1 VSSSDGEEVSPKSRV
16 RGWFGNLSRTRKIAT
31 VIVTVAG
38 GLVTVGTA
46 IGMLFTVV
54 AHLFPPPS
62 IKEKTGAT
70 LSDIHVKRTMTLEN
84 YIRSSA
90 DVPDKV
96 KVQVSRKSQED
107 RQRLGSIIRYT
118 LELKG
123 YAGERVSLKY
133 SVIHTDTGMPVP
145 GLKQEPAWPQ
155 VTVIPQS
162 KDSENQYETWVPFP
176 QNNEGP
182 YSVSLEVYA
191 PPIRGDEKKRIEVAE
206 VTMPAERNE
215 GNP

>member
-1 VSSSDGEEVSPKSRV
+1 MSSSNEEGVSPKSRD

-54 AHLFPPPS
+54 AHLFPQP
-62 IKEKTGAT
+62 KEEAGAT
-70 LSDIHVKRTMTLEN
+70 LSDVRVIRTMTLEQ
-84 YIRSSA
+84 YVRSSPP
-90 DVPDKV
+90 DVTEEAKDEV
-96 KVQVSRKSQED
+96 LQKSQEE
-107 RQRLGSIIRYT
+107 RQRLGSVLQYT

-123 YAGERVSLKY
+123 FAGERVSLKY

-145 GLKQEPAWPQ
+145 GLREEKAWPQ
-155 VTVIPQS
+155 VAVTPQS
-162 KDSENQYETWVPFP
+162 KDSKNQYETWVPFP
-176 QNNEGP
+176 QSNEGP
-182 YSVSLEVYA
+182 FSVRLEVYA
-191 PPIRGDEKKRIEVAE
+191 PSIRGDERQRIEAKE
-206 VTMPAERNE
+206 VTMSAERNE